1 MVNKTL
7 FLLLIALQ
15 FLTKLPV
22 NLPRIPTPQENA
34 VSALYYPLVGFIIG
48 VILWTVA
55 VYVPIGIVA
64 KSVLLTLLWLWLT
77 GGLHLDG
84 LADTV
89 DGFVGGYGDKERTLD
104 IMKDPHIGAM
114 GVMAIVGAILLKFA
128 FIIEILA
135 IKNLEILDILILSP
149 ILGRVMI
156 LWLLLSTPYIRKNGL
171 GSALSAYLPKKLA
184 VTVLILSLFV
194 VVVLPMK
201 MAIIVLIGFFVLGF
215 YLTSWFKKRIGGIT
229 GDTIGASV
237 EITEIAILGMILLA

>member
-7 FLLLIALQ
+7 FPLLIALQ

-55 VYVPIGIVA
+55 VYLPIGIVA
-64 KSVLLTLLWLWLT
+64 KSVLLTVFWLWLT

-135 IKNLEILDILILSP
+135 IKNLEIFDILILSP

-171 GSALSAYLPKKLA
+171 GSTLSAYLPKKLA
-184 VTVLILSLFV
+184 ITMLILSLFM

-215 YLTSWFKKRIGGIT
+215 YLTLWFKKRIGGIT

>member
-7 FLLLIALQ
+7 FPLLIALQ

>member
-55 VYVPIGIVA
+55 VYLPIGIVA

-128 FIIEILA
+128 FIIEILT

-171 GSALSAYLPKKLA
+171 GSTLSAYLPKKLA

-215 YLTSWFKKRIGGIT
+215 YLTLWFKKRIGGIT

>member
-7 FLLLIALQ
+7 FPLLIALQ

-135 IKNLEILDILILSP
+135 IKNLEIFDILILSP

>member
-1 MVNKTL
+1 MVNKIL
-7 FLLLIALQ
+7 FPLLIALQ

-55 VYVPIGIVA
+55 VYLSIGIVA
-64 KSVLLTLLWLWLT
+64 KSVLLTVFWLWLT

-135 IKNLEILDILILSP
+135 IKNLEIFDILILSP

>member
-7 FLLLIALQ
+7 FPLLIALQ

-55 VYVPIGIVA
+55 VYLPIGIVA

-171 GSALSAYLPKKLA
+171 GSTLSAYLPKKLA

>member
-1 MVNKTL
+1 MVNKIL
-7 FLLLIALQ
+7 FPLLIALQ

-55 VYVPIGIVA
+55 VYLSIGIVA
-64 KSVLLTLLWLWLT
+64 KSVLLTVFWLWLT

-128 FIIEILA
+128 FIIEILT

-171 GSALSAYLPKKLA
+171 GSTLSAYLPKKLA
-184 VTVLILSLFV
+184 ITMLILSLFM

-215 YLTSWFKKRIGGIT
+215 YLTLWFKKRIGGIT